1 MAASKKVTKAS
12 APADSGPAQE
22 GAPPSKMPVP
32 KVAAAGIGGAVT
44 TLVVWGLQAFGVEVP
59 PEAAV
64 AIGALAAFIAGYL
77 KSEQP

>member
-1 MAASKKVTKAS
+1 
-12 APADSGPAQE
+12 
-22 GAPPSKMPVP
+22 MPVP

>member
-1 MAASKKVTKAS
+1 MPASKKT
-12 APADSGPAQE
+12 APADGGPAGE
-22 GAPPSKMPVP
+22 SAAPSKMPTT

-77 KSEQP
+77 KSA